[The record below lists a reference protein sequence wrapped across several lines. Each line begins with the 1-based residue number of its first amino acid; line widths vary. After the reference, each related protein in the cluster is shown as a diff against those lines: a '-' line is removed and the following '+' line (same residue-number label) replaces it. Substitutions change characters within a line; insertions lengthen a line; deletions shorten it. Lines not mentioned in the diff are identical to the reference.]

1 MNSMTTS
8 SQINDLGEF
17 LSKHNATSLGK
28 TSTHTRIRDDALNI
42 YGGNYSIDKE
52 ELPLYYR
59 LYYESVFVKGRKE
72 YLTEAQL
79 KDGTGP
85 LLVDF
90 DFRYDFAVTDR
101 QHTIGHIQDVIQLYL
116 EELKELLIFREK
128 TPFPI
133 FVMEKPHV
141 NRVTEK
147 TLTKDG
153 IHMIFGIQIDHTLQQ
168 ILREQIISKLSDI
181 WELPLTNDWSSVLDE
196 GITKGFNLYWLVLDI
211 NSDENFLPEINL
223 SREAIFRNRTDCAIQ
238 KSTALKMI
246 LELRKYHSLC

>member
-1 MNSMTTS
+1 MNSMTSS
-8 SQINDLGEF
+8 SQINDLGDF

-28 TSTHTRIRDDALNI
+28 TSTHTRIKDEALNI

-59 LYYESVFVKGRKE
+59 LYYESVFVKCRKE

-79 KDGTGP
+79 KNGTGP

-90 DFRYDFAVTDR
+90 DFRYDYDVTER

-116 EELKELLIFREK
+116 EELKELLVFKEK

-147 TLTKDG
+147 NLTKDG
-153 IHMIFGIQIDHTLQQ
+153 IHMIFGIQMDHTLQKM
-168 ILREQIISKLSDI
+168 LR
-181 WELPLTNDWSSVLDE
+181 
-196 GITKGFNLYWLVLDI
+196 
-211 NSDENFLPEINL
+211 
-223 SREAIFRNRTDCAIQ
+223 
-238 KSTALKMI
+238 
-246 LELRKYHSLC
+246 